1 MERKLESKYTALE
14 FSTILSI
21 IENILIGLESI
32 LNYDY
37 LDDKVIASTHKYIE
51 IIKRYYYELSQKN
64 YKGTKEVL
72 LSNEEME
79 KINFIFEVE
88 HQYKTLVVEIWQREL
103 TDVSLFDNDQN
114 YTFLVHMFRNS
125 DTIEYQMGILGNNN
139 IGCISTSVIS
149 SSDNHRHF
157 QNEETN
163 YGLIYGINESN
174 FLGACEADAQL
185 EHTTDD
191 SLHINSHSFF
201 TVKKREKHSINSIV
215 YTSTKNYQMTLTKTP
230 ACIMK
235 PYYIPGSKNI
245 PFYSEIGLDKE
256 FSKPSA
262 VIHYYG
268 IREIDEQI
276 EDKIKYFANLYNIP
290 IIRIPVQAKL
300 RV

>member
-1 MERKLESKYTALE
+1 MERKVENRYTALE
-14 FSTILSI
+14 YSTILSI

-32 LNYDY
+32 LNCSY
-37 LDDKVIASTHKYIE
+37 LDEKIIASTHNYIE
-51 IIKRYYYELSQKN
+51 IIKRYYYELSRKS
-64 YKGTKEVL
+64 YKGSNEVL

-88 HQYKTLVVEIWQREL
+88 YQYKPLVVNIWQREL
-103 TDVSLFDNDQN
+103 TDVSAFDGDQD
-114 YTFLVHMFRNS
+114 YTFLVHMFRNN
-125 DTIEYQMGILGNNN
+125 DTIEYKRNILENDK

-149 SSDNHRHF
+149 SNDEHKHF
-157 QNEETN
+157 ISEETN
-163 YGLIYGINESN
+163 YGLIYGINENN

-191 SLHINSHSFF
+191 SLHINPQSFF
-201 TVKKREKHSINSIV
+201 TVKRGNKHSVNSII
-215 YTSTKNYQMTLTKTP
+215 YTSTHNYQMTLTKTP

-235 PYYIPGSKNI
+235 PYYIPGGKNT

-268 IREIDEQI
+268 IKEVDEQI
-276 EDKIKYFANLYNIP
+276 EDKVKYFANFYGIP
-290 IIRIPVQAKL
+290 IIRIPVQAKV
-300 RV
+300 RS